1 MLPSSMCKKSIVVIE
16 GTQPL
21 LQRERLFEEN
31 VDDPKLKTSIP
42 ILFQLVL
49 FLTTRNIAAKT
60 ISEKFFKGQN
70 SLQNKPII

>member
-1 MLPSSMCKKSIVVIE
+1 MLPGSMCKKSIVVIE

-31 VDDPKLKTSIP
+31 VDGPKLKTSIP
-42 ILFQLVL
+42 IFQLVL

-60 ISEKFFKGQN
+60 ISEKFFRGQN
-70 SLQNKPII
+70 FLQNKSII